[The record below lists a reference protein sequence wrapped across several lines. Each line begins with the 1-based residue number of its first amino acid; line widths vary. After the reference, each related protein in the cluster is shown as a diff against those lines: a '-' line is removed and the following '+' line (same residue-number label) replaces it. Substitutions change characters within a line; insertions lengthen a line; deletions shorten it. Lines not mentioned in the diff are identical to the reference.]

1 MREPTPEPTHLDQR
15 DPAKAGVKSI
25 REEADREIDAYE
37 DLHGLILLMPEDCW
51 DEFLRETGCPADAAA
66 GEVRYR
72 GVLFRKAPVT
82 AVVAQEGF

>member
-1 MREPTPEPTHLDQR
+1 MVDEPAPTHLDQK
-15 DPAKAGVKSI
+15 DPGKPADLSI

-37 DLHGLILLMPEDCW
+37 ELANLVLLMPEDRW
-51 DEFLRETGCPADAAA
+51 AEFVRETGVAADEAA
-66 GEVRYR
+66 GEARYR

>member
-1 MREPTPEPTHLDQR
+1 MTDPAPTHLDEK
-15 DPAKAGVKSI
+15 DPGKSAGLSI
-25 REEADREIDAYE
+25 RQEADREIEAYD
-37 DLHGLILLMPEDCW
+37 DLENLVLLLPEDRW
-51 DEFLRETGCPADAAA
+51 AEFVSDTGCEVNEAA

>member
-1 MREPTPEPTHLDQR
+1 MTDPAPTHLDQR
-15 DPAKAGVKSI
+15 DPGKPSDLSI
-25 REEADREIDAYE
+25 REEADREIDAYD
-37 DLHGLILLMPEDCW
+37 DLSNLVLLLPEDRW
-51 DEFLRETGCPADAAA
+51 AEFVQATGEAADEAA

>member
-1 MREPTPEPTHLDQR
+1 MTDPAPTHLDQK
-15 DPAKAGVKSI
+15 DPGKPAGLSI
-25 REEADREIDAYE
+25 RQEADREIEAYD
-37 DLHGLILLMPEDCW
+37 DLANLVLLMPEDRW
-51 DEFLRETGCPADAAA
+51 DEFLRETGETADAAA

>member
-1 MREPTPEPTHLDQR
+1 MTEPAPTHLDR
-15 DPAKAGVKSI
+15 KDPGKPSGLSI
-25 REEADREIDAYE
+25 REEADREIDAYDE
-37 DLHGLILLMPEDCW
+37 LSNLVLLLPEDRW
-51 DEFLRETGCPADAAA
+51 DEFVRATGGTPDEAA